1 MADASASLIAPIF
14 MGKLVDSG
22 LYGNPQDGLSDRL
35 KERAPDGL
43 TEAGLLAAAERIIR
57 SRSSG
62 AFPKFPE
69 CMAAIEACRSVK
81 VIDETAWNRSRIT
94 RDTYHEAAKAYGRL
108 VVIRSDEPV
117 RWTAWRRYA
126 ESLGLAFMAQ
136 KLGPESTQR
145 EWTVPSEMPGQFDP
159 SWVDP
164 NPSEAFENRTQGYA
178 GADKRKREADDLM
191 ARLPAGLRKGEPNR
205 GGMQKKD
212 WTSIVSEEI
221 RDRYTGLEASEDLKA
236 KLSNERNPA

>member
-69 CMAAIEACRSVK
+69 CMAAIEACRSVR
-81 VIDETAWNRSRIT
+81 VIDSTVRSGSRIT
-94 RDTYHEAAKAYGRL
+94 KETYHDASRAYGRL
-108 VVIRSDEPV
+108 VVISRDEPM
-117 RWTAWRRYA
+117 RWSAWRRYA
-126 ESLGLAFMAQ
+126 ESLGLHMMASR
-136 KLGPESTQR
+136 LGPDSTQR
-145 EWTVPSEMPGQFDP
+145 EWTVPSDMPGQFDP
-159 SWVDP
+159 SWVDHD
-164 NPSEAFENRTQGYA
+164 PSEAIERRTAGYY
-178 GADKRKREADDLM
+178 GGDMRRRQADELM
-191 ARLPAGLRKGEPNR
+191 SRLPEKLRKPKEKW
-205 GGMQKKD
+205 GGMREND
-212 WTSIVSEEI
+212 WQSAAHEEAAAFEI
-221 RDRYTGLEASEDLKA
+221 SPAALARVGIETKEANA
-236 KLSNERNPA
+236 